1 MKITGYLIT
10 KATWK
15 IAVCVSRSVTHAS
28 GLMIIF
34 TGILHLITVGAGTH
48 GIIHITHGAG
58 IIIITAI
65 MADIIIKV
73 GDQTTFSFRVAIT

>member
-1 MKITGYLIT
+1 
-10 KATWK
+10 
-15 IAVCVSRSVTHAS
+15 
-28 GLMIIF
+28 MIIF
-34 TGILHLITVGAGTH
+34 TGILLLITVGAGTH

-65 MADIIIKV
+65 MVDIIIKV